1 MSTFAKAALAAVAV
15 IATAQSA
22 AMADTSGA
30 RWVVRSISNGPRPA
44 QYVLVRVATDVRAD
58 QPYAL
63 TGEQGRERAYRA
75 SIRPAPLHPRGPQS
89 PY

>member
-15 IATAQSA
+15 VAAAQSA
-22 AMADTSGA
+22 ARADTSDG

-44 QYVLVRVATDVRAD
+44 QYVLVRVADVRAD

-63 TGEQGRERAYRA
+63 TGNEGSDRTHHRWMRAA
-75 SIRPAPLHPRGPQS
+75 ALHPKGPQS

>member
-1 MSTFAKAALAAVAV
+1 MSTFTKAALAAVAV
-15 IATAQSA
+15 VAAAQSA
-22 AMADTSGA
+22 ARADTSDA

-44 QYVLVRVATDVRAD
+44 QYVLVRVADVRAD

-63 TGEQGRERAYRA
+63 TGGQGGARAQHTWVRH
-75 SIRPAPLHPRGPQS
+75 APLHPKGPQS

>member
-15 IATAQSA
+15 VAAAQSA
-22 AMADTSGA
+22 ARADTSDA
-30 RWVVRSISNGPRPA
+30 RWDVRSISNAPRPA
-44 QYVLVRVATDVRAD
+44 QYVLVRVADVRAD

-63 TGEQGRERAYRA
+63 TGEVSRKHAYRA
-75 SIRPAPLHPRGPQS
+75 SARPVPLHPRGPQS

>member
-1 MSTFAKAALAAVAV
+1 MSTFTKAALAAVAV
-15 IATAQSA
+15 VAAAQSA
-22 AMADTSGA
+22 ARADTSDA

-44 QYVLVRVATDVRAD
+44 QYVLVRVADVRAD

-63 TGEQGRERAYRA
+63 TGEVSRERAYRV
-75 SIRPAPLHPRGPQS
+75 SVRPAPLHPRGPQS